1 MLCYSTNFTN
11 VKMKIDIFPAG
22 SVENMYDY
30 CQQIYCAKK
39 KKAPTWQTGTFHV
52 ELAQLMAEAIW
63 GKASCCPTVA
73 H

>member
-1 MLCYSTNFTN
+1 MTAVNKST
-11 VKMKIDIFPAG
+11 VPR
-22 SVENMYDY
+22 
-30 CQQIYCAKK
+30 